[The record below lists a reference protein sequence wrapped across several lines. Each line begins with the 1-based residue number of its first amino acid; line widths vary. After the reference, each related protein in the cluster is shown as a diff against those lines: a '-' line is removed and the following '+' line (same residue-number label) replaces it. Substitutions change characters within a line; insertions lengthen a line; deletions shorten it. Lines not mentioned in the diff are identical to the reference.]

1 MVREEEIRILR
12 QLQSGIDNGT
22 TEDAGGIVKVPVSDY
37 TSEELFAREQQV
49 FFKEQPMLIGLS
61 SELPEPNSYVATN
74 ETGTPILMTRDADGE
89 FHAFSNICRHRGVQV
104 VPEGRGRRGR
114 FTCPFHAWTYKNS
127 GELLAVT
134 QEESFGCIDKSQQG
148 LVELPAA
155 EKYGMLWVRPSPGE
169 SVNIDD
175 ILGGLVSDM
184 ESLDLPGHKYEE
196 SQVLK
201 TNMNWK
207 LAIDTY
213 GESYHFASLH
223 KDTIGPDFYS
233 NLQVSD
239 VFGQNFRWAVASKPG
254 FKYAHDSDLPIEE
267 WPYHWITTTIYFFFP
282 NTVLLRSPEGFD
294 LARIYPDENNPG
306 KSRTHFS
313 FYMGKQNMLEHF
325 GGSLPEESHWVGF
338 NRVVRDEDYAAAA
351 SSQLGV
357 DSGTLTHI
365 TLGRNELTLHHYHNV
380 YRRALGLPAL
390 ELQEAQN
397 VS

>member
-1 MVREEEIRILR
+1 MIKEEEIRILG

-22 TEDAGGIVKVPVSDY
+22 TEEAGGILRVPVSDY

-49 FFKEQPMLIGLS
+49 LFKEQPMLIGLS
-61 SELPEPNSYVATN
+61 SDLPEPDSYVATN

-134 QEESFGCIDKSQQG
+134 QEESFGCIDKGRQG

-155 EKYGMLWVRPSPGE
+155 EKYGMLWIRPSPGE
-169 SVNIDD
+169 SVNVDD

-184 ESLDLPGHKYEE
+184 ESLDLPGYKYEE

-233 NLQVSD
+233 NLQVSNA
-239 VFGQNFRWAVASKPG
+239 FGENFRWVVASKLG
-254 FKYAHDSDLPIEE
+254 FKYVHDSGLVIEE

-282 NTVLLRSPEGFD
+282 NTILLRSPEGFD
-294 LARIYPDENNPG
+294 LARIYPDENNLG

-313 FYMGKQNMLEHF
+313 FYMGKQDMREHF
-325 GGSLPEESHWVGF
+325 GWSPPEESHWVGF
-338 NRVVRDEDYAAAA
+338 
-351 SSQLGV
+351 
-357 DSGTLTHI
+357 
-365 TLGRNELTLHHYHNV
+365 
-380 YRRALGLPAL
+380 
-390 ELQEAQN
+390 
-397 VS
+397 

>member
-155 EKYGMLWVRPSPGE
+155 EKYGMLWF
-169 SVNIDD
+169 
-175 ILGGLVSDM
+175 
-184 ESLDLPGHKYEE
+184 
-196 SQVLK
+196 VL
-201 TNMNWK
+201 
-207 LAIDTY
+207 
-213 GESYHFASLH
+213 H
-223 KDTIGPDFYS
+223 
-233 NLQVSD
+233 
-239 VFGQNFRWAVASKPG
+239 
-254 FKYAHDSDLPIEE
+254 
-267 WPYHWITTTIYFFFP
+267 
-282 NTVLLRSPEGFD
+282 
-294 LARIYPDENNPG
+294 
-306 KSRTHFS
+306 
-313 FYMGKQNMLEHF
+313 
-325 GGSLPEESHWVGF
+325 
-338 NRVVRDEDYAAAA
+338 RVKA
-351 SSQLGV
+351 
-357 DSGTLTHI
+357 LT
-365 TLGRNELTLHHYHNV
+365 
-380 YRRALGLPAL
+380 
-390 ELQEAQN
+390 
-397 VS
+397 